1 MLQLVRQNRMALIFG
16 ACCVWI
22 AAVSVHD
29 AVLVVVYQDTIE
41 QHEQNPV
48 GRWLLQRHG
57 GEVWL
62 FVLVKL
68 AGTAAVC
75 VVLVSLYRY
84 RPVLALPVAAA
95 LAGFQLLLLCYL
107 HFR

>member
-1 MLQLVRQNRMALIFG
+1 MLQLVRQNRIALIFG
-16 ACCVWI
+16 VCCVWI

-29 AVLVVVYQDTIE
+29 AVLVVVYQDMIE
-41 QHEQNPV
+41 RHEQNPV
-48 GRWLLQRHG
+48 GRWLIQVGG

-62 FVLVKL
+62 FLLAKL

-75 VVLVSLYRY
+75 TVLARLYQSRRY
-84 RPVLALPVAAA
+84 LALPVAVPVAS
-95 LAGFQLLLLCYL
+95 FQLLLLCYL